1 MAGYDIE
8 GARKAGYSD
17 EAIARDIA
25 DFNKIDYSAAI
36 KGGHSNE
43 SIIKGLTV
51 NKAKVEGANAP
62 GATRGLISVL
72 QGPTLGFADEI
83 LGGIGGA
90 YDALTKGGG
99 YLPNYRANRDYLR
112 GAAEY
117 EQQQNPYTT
126 GITQAMAT
134 APLSVLRL
142 FGAAPQTA
150 RAMAVPN
157 AMAAPTVNMLN
168 QGLTAAGT
176 GAAYGAVGGAGA
188 STADSLGDVGIDALK
203 GGTLSAVLGGGSV
216 PVMRAVGA
224 TASNIGQR
232 FSPNRATTAAQL
244 AIAQALARD
253 AEARQIAGNPVIA
266 ARRTLP
272 TLGDPA
278 VIADVG
284 GASTR
289 GLLDTMATLPGRT
302 KEAASQFIR
311 QRENVG
317 AAPRMISAAEESMG
331 VQGQR
336 LAPTLEALTIKQA
349 ADAAPI
355 YKQLENV
362 SFRAD
367 DELVK
372 LLARAPGAHK
382 AAEDAARL
390 RGEPHIDLSLIK
402 AGDDIPWWALD
413 SMKKTLWAMGD
424 RAKESVTKAPTPES
438 RNFDIARVA
447 LTDKLD
453 RLSPKDAAG
462 NSIYKKARD
471 AFGDPAELKD
481 AVASG
486 NKIASSIFSSDQTEA
501 KIINVMKN
509 LSKSELEA
517 FKVGAF
523 EGLRTNLGSSLPNR
537 TKMLNAESNPVIV
550 EKLKAIFGGEEGY
563 KKFAQQMDLERR
575 YRLLNATDKGSQT
588 ASRGAAI
595 DDLGMGALQDV
606 AGVASGV
613 AGGNPAGITQGLL
626 NLFNRTKMP
635 ETTRNELGRILLTG
649 GQEGQ
654 NNLRAMMQAGERIAR
669 QRQESAR
676 RAGVFA
682 TTPVGA
688 ATGAAAYQMVPG
700 IE

>member
-17 EAIARDIA
+17 EAIAQDMA
-25 DFNKIDYSAAI
+25 DFAKIDYSAAI
-36 KGGHSNE
+36 KGGHTNE
-43 SIIKGLTV
+43 SIIKSLSV
-51 NKAKVEGANAP
+51 NKNKEAGANAP
-62 GATRGLISVL
+62 GAAQGLISVL

-112 GAAEY
+112 GAAEF
-117 EQQQNPYTT
+117 QQKQNPVTT
-126 GITQAMAT
+126 GITQAMAS

-142 FGAAPQTA
+142 FGAAPQA
-150 RAMAVPN
+150 ANAMAVPS
-157 AMAAPTVNMLN
+157 VNMLG
-168 QGLTAAGT
+168 QGMTAAGT
-176 GAAYGAVGGAGA
+176 GALFGTVGGAGA
-188 STADSLGDVGIDALK
+188 STADTLGGVGLDALK
-203 GGTLSAVLGGGSV
+203 GGALSAAIGGATVPVLGIAG
-216 PVMRAVGA
+216 AVGG
-224 TASNIGQR
+224 NIAQR
-232 FSPNRATTAAQL
+232 FNPTRATTAAQL
-244 AIAQALARD
+244 EIAQALARD
-253 AEARQIAGNPVIA
+253 AEARGIAGNPVIA
-266 ARRTLP
+266 ARSTLP
-272 TLGDPA
+272 TLGEPA

-302 KEAASQFIR
+302 KEAAAQFIR

-317 AAPRMISAAEESMG
+317 AAPRMIALAEESMG

-355 YKQLENV
+355 YRQLENV

-372 LLARAPGAHK
+372 LLAREPAAHT
-382 AAEDAARL
+382 AAEISARRL
-390 RGEPHIDLSLIK
+390 GKPHIDLSLIK
-402 AGDDIPWWALD
+402 AGDDVPLAALD
-413 SMKKTLWAMGD
+413 KMKRTLWSMAD
-424 RAKESVTKAPTPES
+424 SAKEAVTKKPTDPS
-438 RNFDIARVA
+438 RDIDSIRVA
-447 LTDKLD
+447 LIDKLD

-471 AFGDPAELKD
+471 AFADPAELKD
-481 AVASG
+481 AANIGAKALS
-486 NKIASSIFSSDQTEA
+486 QTEA
-501 KIINVMKN
+501 RISDQIKN
-509 LSKSELEA
+509 FSQAELDA
-517 FKVGAF
+517 FRVGAF
-523 EGLRTNLGSSLPNR
+523 ESLRQELGTSLGGR
-537 TKMLNAESNPVIV
+537 TKIINAYKNPVV
-550 EKLKAIFGGEEGY
+550 AEKLQTIFGSESAYRRFATSMANEER
-563 KKFAQQMDLERR
+563 F
-575 YRLLNATDKGSQT
+575 RLLNATDKGSQT
-588 ASRGAAI
+588 VSRAAAA

-613 AGGNPAGITQGLL
+613 AGGSPAGIGQGLL

>member
-1 MAGYDIE
+1 MAGYDVE

-62 GATRGLISVL
+62 GAARGLISVL

-112 GAAEY
+112 GAEEY

-188 STADSLGDVGIDALK
+188 STADTLGDVGIDALK
-203 GGTLSAVLGGGSV
+203 GGALSAVLGGGSV

-244 AIAQALARD
+244 EIAQALARD
-253 AEARQIAGNPVIA
+253 LEARGLVGNPVIA

-317 AAPRMISAAEESMG
+317 AAPRMIAAAEESMG

-336 LAPTLEALTIKQA
+336 LAPTLEALTVKQA
-349 ADAAPI
+349 TDAAPI

-382 AAEDAARL
+382 AAEDSARL

-413 SMKKTLWAMGD
+413 RMKKTLWEMGD
-424 RAKESVTKAPTPES
+424 SAKESVTKAPTPRS
-438 RNFDIARVA
+438 RDFDTARVA

-471 AFGDPAELKD
+471 AFADPAELKD
-481 AVASG
+481 AANIGAKALS
-486 NKIASSIFSSDQTEA
+486 QTEA
-501 KIINVMKN
+501 KISDQIKN
-509 LSKSELEA
+509 FSQAEIDA
-517 FKVGAF
+517 FRIGAF
-523 EGLRTNLGSSLPNR
+523 ESLRQELGTSLGGR
-537 TKMLNAESNPVIV
+537 TKIINAYKNPVIA
-550 EKLKAIFGGEEGY
+550 EKLQTIFGSESAYKQFAAKMANEER
-563 KKFAQQMDLERR
+563 F
-575 YRLLNATDKGSQT
+575 RLLNATDKGSQSI
-588 ASRGAAI
+588 SRAAAI
-595 DDLGMGALQDV
+595 DDLGMGAFKDV
-606 AGVASGV
+606 AGVAAGV
-613 AGGNPAGITQGLL
+613 ASGSPVGIGQGMV
-626 NLFNRTKMP
+626 NLYNRTRMP

-654 NNLRAMMQAGERIAR
+654 NNLRAMMQAGDRIAR
-669 QRQESAR
+669 QRQDAAR
-676 RAGVFA
+676 RAGLFA
-682 TTPVGA
+682 ATPVGA
-688 ATGAAAYQMVPG
+688 ATGSAAYQMVPG
-700 IE
+700 ID

>member
-1 MAGYDIE
+1 MGYDIE

-17 EAIARDIA
+17 DAIAKDIA
-25 DFNKIDYSAAI
+25 DFNNIDYSAAI
-36 KGGHSNE
+36 KGGHTND
-43 SIIKGLTV
+43 SIIKSLSV
-51 NKAKVEGANAP
+51 NRNKEAGANAP
-62 GATRGLISVL
+62 GAARGLISAL

-90 YDALTKGGG
+90 YDALFKGGG

-112 GAAEY
+112 GAAEQQ
-117 EQQQNPYTT
+117 QQQNPITT
-126 GITQAMAT
+126 GITQTMAS

-142 FGAAPQTA
+142 FGAAPQVANT
-150 RAMAVPN
+150 
-157 AMAAPTVNMLN
+157 MAAPSVNMLG
-168 QGLTAAGT
+168 QGMTAAGT
-176 GAAYGAVGGAGA
+176 GALYGTVGGAGA
-188 STADSLGDVGIDALK
+188 STADNLGDIGIDALK
-203 GGTLSAVLGGGSV
+203 SGALSAVLGGGSV
-216 PVMRAVGA
+216 PVFGMAGAVGG
-224 TASNIGQR
+224 NIAQR
-232 FSPNRATTAAQL
+232 FNPARATTAAQL
-244 AIAQALARD
+244 EIAQALARD
-253 AEARQIAGNPVIA
+253 EKARGVAGNPVIA

-272 TLGDPA
+272 SLGDPA

-289 GLLDTMATLPGRT
+289 SLLDTMATLPGRT

-311 QRENVG
+311 QREKVG
-317 AAPRMISAAEESMG
+317 AAPRMIAAAEESMG

-382 AAEDAARL
+382 AAEESARL

-413 SMKKTLWAMGD
+413 RMKKTLWAMGD
-424 RAKESVTKAPTPES
+424 SAKESVTKASTPRS
-438 RNFDIARVA
+438 RDIDIARVA

-471 AFGDPAELKD
+471 AFGEPAELKD
-481 AVASG
+481 ALTIGEKSL
-486 NKIASSIFSSDQTEA
+486 SQTEA
-501 KIINVMKN
+501 KISDTIKN
-509 LSKSELEA
+509 FSKAELDA
-517 FKVGAF
+517 FRIGAF
-523 EGLRTNLGSSLPNR
+523 ESLRQKLGLSLGGRTEII
-537 TKMLNAESNPVIV
+537 NAYSNPVMA
-550 EKLKAIFGGEEGY
+550 EKLQTIFGSESAYRQFATKMANEER
-563 KKFAQQMDLERR
+563 F
-575 YRLLNATDKGSQT
+575 RLLNATDKGSQSI
-588 ASRGAAI
+588 SRAAAI
-595 DDLGMGALQDV
+595 DDLGMGAFKDV
-606 AGVASGV
+606 AGVAAGV
-613 AGGNPAGITQGLL
+613 AGGSPVGIGQGLL

-654 NNLRAMMQAGERIAR
+654 NNLRAMMQAGERVAR
-669 QRQESAR
+669 QRQEAAR

-682 TTPVGA
+682 VTPGGA
-688 ATGAAAYQMVPG
+688 AIGSSVYQMVPG
-700 IE
+700 ID

>member
-17 EAIARDIA
+17 EAIAKDIS
-25 DFNKIDYSAAI
+25 DLNKIDYTAAI
-36 KGGHSNE
+36 KGGHTNE
-43 SIIKGLTV
+43 SIIKSLSV
-51 NKAKVEGANAP
+51 NKNKEAGAGAP
-62 GATRGLISVL
+62 GYARGLISVL
-72 QGPTLGFADEI
+72 QGPTLGFGDEI

-90 YDALTKGGG
+90 YDTLTKGGD
-99 YLPNYRANRDYLR
+99 YLSNYRANRDYLR

-117 EQQQNPYTT
+117 EQKTNPWTT
-126 GITQAMAT
+126 GITQTMAS
-134 APLSVLRL
+134 APLSVLR
-142 FGAAPQTA
+142 FGAAP
-150 RAMAVPN
+150 VVN
-157 AMAAPTVNMLN
+157 AMTKAPAVNMLG
-168 QGLTAAGT
+168 QGMSAAGT
-176 GAAYGAVGGAGA
+176 GALYGTVGGAGA
-188 STADSLGDVGIDALK
+188 STADTLSGVGLDALK
-203 GGTLSAVLGGGSV
+203 GGALSAAIGGGSV
-216 PVMRAVGA
+216 PIIRGAGAVVG
-224 TASNIGQR
+224 NIAQR
-232 FSPNRATTAAQL
+232 FNPARATTAAQL
-244 AIAQALARD
+244 EIAQALARD
-253 AEARQIAGNPVIA
+253 REASGLVGNPVIA
-266 ARRTLP
+266 ARTTLP
-272 TLGDPA
+272 ALGEPA

-289 GLLDTMATLPGRT
+289 GLLDTMTTLPGRT
-302 KEAASQFIR
+302 KEAVSQFIR

-317 AAPRMISAAEESMG
+317 AAPRMIAAAEESLG

-336 LAPTLEALTIKQA
+336 LAPTLEALTVEQTTR
-349 ADAAPI
+349 AAPI

-372 LLARAPGAHK
+372 LLAREPGAHK
-382 AAEDAARL
+382 VAEISARR
-390 RGEPHIDLSLIK
+390 RGEPYIDLSLIK

-413 SMKKTLWAMGD
+413 KVKKTLWSMAD
-424 RAKESVTKAPTPES
+424 SAKEAVTKKPTDPS
-438 RNFDIARVA
+438 RDIDSIRVA

-471 AFGDPAELKD
+471 AFGEPAELKD
-481 AVASG
+481 ALTIGEKALSQTESR
-486 NKIASSIFSSDQTEA
+486 ISDQ
-501 KIINVMKN
+501 IKN
-509 LSKSELEA
+509 FSQAELDA
-517 FKVGAF
+517 FRIGAF
-523 EGLRTNLGSSLPNR
+523 ESLRQKLGTSLGGRTEIINAYKNPVVKEKLQTIFGSEKAYQTFA
-537 TKMLNAESNPVIV
+537 TKMAN
-550 EKLKAIFGGEEGY
+550 EER
-563 KKFAQQMDLERR
+563 F
-575 YRLLNATDKGSQT
+575 RLLNSAGQGSQT
-588 ASRGAAI
+588 ASRLAAA